1 MISPL
6 ALDDITL
13 LREALAALRT
23 LDGHAINLAARASQS
38 GAQARQLTVLGGRGR
53 HMDALDRRLRDA
65 HAHLTGA
72 PVIQH
77 GNADLTT
84 ESTTF
89 PPLTRAEE
97 AQEASR
103 RG

>member
-1 MISPL
+1 MIQPL

-13 LREALAALRT
+13 LREALGALRAF
-23 LDGHAINLAARASQS
+23 DHHSISLAARASQS
-38 GAQARQLTVLGGRGR
+38 GAQARLLTDLGARTR
-53 HMDALDRRLRDA
+53 HMDTLDRRLHDA

-77 GNADLTT
+77 GNTDLTS
-84 ESTTF
+84 ESATF

-97 AQEASR
+97 AQEANR

>member
-1 MISPL
+1 VIQPFDVEDIVLMRD
-6 ALDDITL
+6 ALDA
-13 LREALAALRT
+13 LRERRGVASNFASRFLQGTAQTTT
-23 LDGHAINLAARASQS
+23 LVKAGDQ
-38 GAQARQLTVLGGRGR
+38 QRQI
-53 HMDALDRRLRDA
+53 DALDRRLRDA